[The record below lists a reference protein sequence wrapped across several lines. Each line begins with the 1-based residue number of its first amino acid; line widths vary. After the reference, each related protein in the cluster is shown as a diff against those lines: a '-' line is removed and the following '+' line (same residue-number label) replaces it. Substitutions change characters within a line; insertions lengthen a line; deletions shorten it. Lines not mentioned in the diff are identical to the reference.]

1 MSVNT
6 KEISVYGFLLYKKG
20 KWVMKSPKQK
30 LEDFCEFLNGKRK
43 DLSQE
48 IITYQ
53 PVVSE
58 KFYWKR
64 AQILKGNSKIRLK
77 MYAEKVDSISHK
89 GLTQKYCNTL
99 KGDTENNSFLDLV
112 RGMGFEEMHK
122 REEKGV
128 EFTFDLS

>member
-1 MSVNT
+1 
-6 KEISVYGFLLYKKG
+6 
-20 KWVMKSPKQK
+20 
-30 LEDFCEFLNGKRK
+30 
-43 DLSQE
+43 
-48 IITYQ
+48 
-53 PVVSE
+53 VSE

-89 GLTQKYCNTL
+89 GLTQKYFNTL